1 MKKILSVLLLAAMV
15 VTVASCNEA
24 TTTTAGN
31 TTAGTTTAGG
41 PVVTPAPIITTEPGA
56 AMTAEDPYLYNN
68 PNADRDLG
76 TLLEGLTNHNE
87 AGKVDTTYTPDGEDR
102 ANTSLLTIGF
112 NTWNTEKENIPQM
125 FDGVRTQ
132 EEWDAAG
139 QGKIGGGTSKNACY
153 LFNMTEKVSVKA
165 YVIWS
170 GNDNAT
176 YTDRNPVAWHLYA
189 TNDVDAM
196 KAMRA
201 EGADYTTLQESGKWV
216 DLDYVWDGSMAAVN
230 FEANGYDVDADKEG
244 EYQYFCWMIEYTG
257 GGSFQI
263 NELEIFG

>member
-24 TTTTAGN
+24 TTTTAG
-31 TTAGTTTAGG
+31 TTAGTTTNAG
-41 PVVTPAPIITTEPGA
+41 PVVTPAPSVTTPAGGEE
-56 AMTAEDPYLYNN
+56 TSAEDPYLYNN

-76 TLLEGLTNHNE
+76 TLLEGLTNWNE
-87 AGKVDTTYTPDGEDR
+87 AGKVDTTYTPDDP
-102 ANTSLLTIGF
+102 ANTSLYTIGF
-112 NTWNTEKENIPQM
+112 STWNTEKENIPQM

-139 QGKIGGGTSKNACY
+139 QGKIGGGTSPDACY

-176 YTDRNPVAWHLYA
+176 YTERNPIAWHLYA
-189 TNDVDAM
+189 TNDEEAM

-201 EGADYTTLQESGKWV
+201 EGADATTLKDSGKWV
-216 DLDYVWDGSMAAVN
+216 DLDYVWDGQMASVN

-257 GGSFQI
+257 GDAFQI
-263 NELEIFG
+263 CELEIFG

>member
-1 MKKILSVLLLAAMV
+1 MKKFLSVLLLAAMV
-15 VTVASCNEA
+15 LTVASCGAEDTTTTTVADA
-24 TTTTAGN
+24 TTTVAGN
-31 TTAGTTTAGG
+31 VQTM
-41 PVVTPAPIITTEPGA
+41 APILTEAPGETEPE
-56 AMTAEDPYLYNN
+56 AETPYLYDN
-68 PNADRDLG
+68 PDTTKDLG
-76 TLLEGLTNHNE
+76 TLLEGLTNQNS
-87 AGKVDTTYTPDGEDR
+87 KIDTTYTPDDK

-139 QGKIGGGTSKNACY
+139 QGKIGGGTSENACY

-196 KAMRA
+196 KAMRE